1 MTSAPTRPAWAR
13 FPPAIRRPGRQAA
26 KGGRIKG
33 SETWMTATAEANA
46 NAPVA
51 AGISIDPLRI
61 RGVFGKRPGIS
72 TVPHF

>member
-1 MTSAPTRPAWAR
+1 
-13 FPPAIRRPGRQAA
+13 
-26 KGGRIKG
+26 
-33 SETWMTATAEANA
+33 MTATAEANA

-61 RGVFGKRPGIS
+61 RGVCGKRTGIS